1 MDTSVVYFIS
11 LFIGI
16 EGYWWNSG
24 NYQGSP
30 SRPASPSERF
40 PSPQPYSAGNE
51 SPPSPFHSSHGVKPW
66 EPVSPQPQHHQ
77 QQNQSPQH
85 RQQQNQPQQHQQQQD
100 QPPQQPRGKNKRPAQ
115 SEQQSS
121 SKRQNTGPPLPS
133 ATSAIVDLL
142 LIMDSNKDRRIS
154 PVDYYNMKKTK
165 LYNEDQGV
173 RQKLDKVF
181 QERIASN
188 NFSTFGRYVFGSFT
202 VNLAKYNNGRY
213 SKDNLCTFFGI
224 IETAADNIIVNH
236 GDSGTRTITAKELAD
251 FFKGKETFNS

>member
-133 ATSAIVDLL
+133 ATSAIV
-142 LIMDSNKDRRIS
+142 
-154 PVDYYNMKKTK
+154 
-165 LYNEDQGV
+165 GV